1 MASIKPVV
9 LCILDG
15 WGLGEPSEH
24 NGIYSAETP
33 VVDRLWASAPHAP
46 IGAAGEWIGLEPGHQ
61 GATEIGHYIMGA
73 GRNVKLPQTMVK
85 ESVLSG
91 DIKKNAVYREV
102 LHKVRA
108 RGGKLHLFGL
118 LSNAG
123 VHSYDIACHMI
134 LEMAAAE
141 GVKDVVVHV
150 CTDGRDT
157 NPQEI
162 EVYLERLHEAIKKA
176 GVGRIGTL
184 MGRYWGM
191 DRDHRWERVERAYR
205 MLTQG
210 EADFRAASA
219 EEAVAM
225 AYARGETDEFIQPTV
240 IETKAA
246 SSRVED
252 GDAFFNFNFRA
263 DREIEITQ
271 AFVEDEFEGFARAVK
286 PAIDYIAMMPYY
298 EGLGC
303 KTAFDYIPVP
313 NALPEILSQN
323 GIRQLRISET
333 EKWIYLTKIFNCM
346 REDAWPGEE
355 RVLIPSDKIATYDLQ
370 PKMQAMKIAER
381 AAQSIREATHEV
393 IIVNIANADMLGHTG
408 IREAILEGVA
418 EADAAVGV
426 LEKAILETDGLLL
439 ITADHGHAE
448 LIYDVKQNKPHKA
461 HTDALIPF
469 IAVGRTASSFTVREG
484 GSLKDIA
491 ATMCALLAI
500 PVPPEMDS
508 TTLLVAN

>member
-1 MASIKPVV
+1 MTRPIV

-15 WGLGEPSEH
+15 WGIGEPSEH
-24 NGIYSAETP
+24 NGIFCAETP
-33 VVDRLWASAPHAP
+33 VMDRLWASAPHAP
-46 IGAAGEWIGLEPGHQ
+46 IGAAGEWIGLEAGHQ
-61 GATEIGHYIMGA
+61 GATEIGHYIIGA

-91 DIKKNAVYREV
+91 EIKKNTVYKEVMQAV
-102 LHKVRA
+102 KA

-118 LSNAG
+118 LSNSG

-141 GVKDVVVHV
+141 GVNDVVVHV

-157 NPQEI
+157 NPQEAD
-162 EVYLERLHEAIKKA
+162 VYLERLQEAIKKA

-210 EADFRAASA
+210 EAEFRASSA
-219 EEAVAM
+219 EEAVALG
-225 AYARGETDEFIQPTV
+225 YARGETDEFIQPTIV
-240 IETKAA
+240 ETDNR
-246 SSRVED
+246 SSKIED

-286 PAIDYIAMMPYY
+286 PSIDYVAMMPYY

-303 KTAFDYIPVP
+303 KTTFDYIPVP
-313 NALPEILSQN
+313 NALPEILSKN

-346 REDAWPGEE
+346 REEAWPGEE

-381 AAQSIREATHEV
+381 AARSIREGTHEV
-393 IIVNIANADMLGHTG
+393 VIVNIANADMLGHTG

-418 EADAAVGV
+418 EADRAVGV
-426 LEKAILETDGLLL
+426 LEKAILETDGILL

-448 LIYDVKQNKPHKA
+448 LIYDIKQNKPHKA
-461 HTDALIPF
+461 HTDALVPF
-469 IAVGRTASSFTVREG
+469 IAVGNHVQGRRVREG
-484 GSLKDIA
+484 GALKDIA
-491 ATMCALLAI
+491 ATILTELGLA
-500 PVPPEMDS
+500 VPNEMEGK
-508 TTLLVAN
+508 TLLV